1 LAGISI
7 TLTVD
12 ISAVPMVE
20 IDEGMLSQW
29 LQERLDDARNHFI
42 SSCGASPSAPGD
54 YPGVRTGQLIG
65 SISVE
70 AGDRLGSI
78 SAGAAYAGYL
88 ASGTRR
94 MAKRKMLAEA
104 LDESLSANP
113 QAEQLAQ
120 AVRFPSG

>member
-1 LAGISI
+1 MAGLSISLSVSI
-7 TLTVD
+7 DKIPNVT
-12 ISAVPMVE
+12 
-20 IDEGMLSQW
+20 IDEGLLAAW

-54 YPGVRTGQLIG
+54 FPGVRTGALVG

-70 AGDRLGSI
+70 ASGRSGSI
-78 SAGAAYAGYL
+78 SAGVAYAGYL
-88 ASGTRR
+88 ASGTRK

-120 AVRFPSG
+120 AVRFE